1 MTHNLSREELEKIR
15 DLIRLLEYGIDAFG
29 GEDDQPAIVVAKE
42 DQAQV
47 AQLVWDIREFI
58 S

>member
-42 DQAQV
+42 DQA
-47 AQLVWDIREFI
+47 
-58 S
+58 